1 MLADMAVLSVL
12 KMIAQIYNSKE
23 LQFYNES
30 PAMNKRIPGYKV
42 KLGFGLHLG
51 WAIEGMIGSNFKAD
65 ASYLSPNVNKSAR
78 LETSTKFYGTQFLM
92 TESV

>member
-1 MLADMAVLSVL
+1 
-12 KMIAQIYNSKE
+12 
-23 LQFYNES
+23 
-30 PAMNKRIPGYKV
+30 MNKRIPGYKV

-78 LETSTKFYGTQFLM
+78 LEAATKFYGAQFLISEHVYM
-92 TESV
+92 LLSK